1 METRYAYHPDHV
13 RTMDTTAL
21 RRAFLAEG
29 LFRPDALSSVYS
41 HVDRIIAGGVVPV
54 SRELELRAGK
64 ELGVEFFLQRR
75 ELGVLNL
82 GGPGVVRVDGKDLP
96 LGRRDAVYV
105 GMGAQEVAF
114 RSVEPA
120 QPAQFYFNS
129 APAHRSCPTRVVTQA
144 DAKKLELG
152 SAAEANVRVI
162 HQYIH
167 PAIVESCQLVMGLT
181 QLAPGSLWNT
191 MPAHTHERRMEV
203 YLYFDVPDD
212 AVVFHFMGTPDET
225 RHVVVRNLEAVLSP
239 SWPIHSGVG
248 TKAYSF
254 VWGMVGENQT
264 FGDMDHV
271 PVSALR

>member
-1 METRYAYHPDHV
+1 METRYAFHPDHV

-41 HVDRIIAGGVVPV
+41 HVDRIIAGGAVPV
-54 SRELELRAGK
+54 SRELELRASK

-96 LGRRDAVYV
+96 LGRRDALYV
-105 GMGAQEVAF
+105 GMGARELSF
-114 RSVEPA
+114 RSAEPA

-167 PAIVESCQLVMGLT
+167 PAVVESCQLVMGLT

-191 MPAHTHERRMEV
+191 MPTHTHERRMEV
-203 YLYFDVPDD
+203 YLYFDVADD
-212 AVVFHFMGTPDET
+212 AAVFHFMGTPDET

-239 SWPIHSGVG
+239 SWSIHSGVG